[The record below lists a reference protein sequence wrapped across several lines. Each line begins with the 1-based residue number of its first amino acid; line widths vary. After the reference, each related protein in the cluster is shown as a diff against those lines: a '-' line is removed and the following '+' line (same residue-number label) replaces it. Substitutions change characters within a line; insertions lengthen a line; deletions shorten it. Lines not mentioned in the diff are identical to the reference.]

1 MFTLGICMGLATAL
15 IQSFSYLFSAWF
27 VKSYRSGLRLL
38 VASNIVMGC
47 ITLPIL
53 PFVLPDLLSKE
64 KILPF
69 CLFLLL
75 WMGVF
80 AAGQGTFF
88 ALLRKMESS
97 RASSLLGFKILFLA
111 FLYMGINQTILNLWQ
126 LAAVLLC
133 TIAGVAINWSGG
145 KKFTAEGLFWLC
157 MTVIFYCF
165 ADMVETRLVTLPA
178 SGNIIKDSFAV
189 SVICYAVMGIGTLP
203 FLWKIKING
212 AMLLKAAPFS
222 IAWYLS
228 QVTLYIAFGTVGTV
242 FGNVLMSFRGVLSV
256 VLGAIAAAMGLTA
269 LESKLPGRLW
279 IRRGIC
285 AVLMAGAI
293 ILYSFATLK
302 G

>member
-1 MFTLGICMGLATAL
+1 MLILGICMGLLTAL

-38 VASNIVMGC
+38 IASNIVMGI

-53 PFVLPDLLSKE
+53 PFILPDLLPPE
-64 KILPF
+64 KVPQF
-69 CLFLLL
+69 AFFLLL

-88 ALLRKMESS
+88 VLLRQMESS

-111 FLYMGINQTILNLWQ
+111 ILFMIINRTFLSFWQ

-133 TIAGVAINWSGG
+133 TAAGVAINWSGG
-145 KKFTAEGLFWLC
+145 KKITKAALFWLSS
-157 MTVIFYCF
+157 TVIFYCF

-178 SGNIIKDSFAV
+178 SGNIIKDSFGV
-189 SVICYAVMGIGTLP
+189 SVVCYAVMGIATLP
-203 FLWKIKING
+203 VLIKVRLNG
-212 AMLLKAAPFS
+212 EMLLKAVPFS

-228 QVTLYIAFGTVGTV
+228 QVTLFISFGTVGTV

-256 VLGAIAAAMGLTA
+256 FLGALAAFMGFTA
-269 LESKLPGRLW
+269 LEAKLSGKQW
-279 IRRGIC
+279 VRRGLC
-285 AVLMAGAI
+285 ALAMAGAI
-293 ILYSFATLK
+293 ILYSLATAR